1 MKEGLACVWGTTGL
15 PPLRQAHA
23 GLMDDRRRLQHQS
36 LLQNNSNALNVRA
49 QIEFII
55 DNYHQTMRATC

>member
-1 MKEGLACVWGTTGL
+1 MNEWLAYGWGTTGL

-23 GLMDDRRRLQHQS
+23 GLMDDHRRLRHQS
-36 LLQNNSNALNVRA
+36 LLRNNFNALNVRL